1 MTTLSA
7 ASLDLTG
14 ATFIKTAAGLQEIQ
28 NRALGLP
35 ALIRR
40 VLVLVDGKRSGKE
53 LAAFAGGEENIQEV
67 LSQLMEYGCIDA
79 QGSAKPA
86 PAATATAPQSVAKAA
101 AAAAAPAQP
110 DYEAELASLPQI
122 ALRTPKELEMARN
135 FMVNTTN
142 SIFGQNTR
150 LSLIKSILACQGAE
164 ELRQVYPTWAG
175 IMASNNASAKRLPEL
190 RERLFA
196 VL

>member
-1 MTTLSA
+1 MTTFSA

-14 ATFIKTAAGLQEIQ
+14 VTFFKTPAGLQEIQ
-28 NRALGLP
+28 DRSLGLP

-53 LAAFAGGEENIQEV
+53 LAAFVGGEEKIEEV

-79 QGSAKPA
+79 QAGAKLA
-86 PAATATAPQSVAKAA
+86 PAKGTAVEPGPLAYA
-101 AAAAAPAQP
+101 
-110 DYEAELASLPQI
+110 AELAGLPHA
-122 ALRTPKELEMARN
+122 ALRTAKDIDMARN

-142 SIFGQNTR
+142 SIFGQNMR
-150 LSLIKSILACQGAE
+150 LSLIKSILACQSAE
-164 ELRQVYPTWAG
+164 QLRQVYPAWAEN
-175 IMASNNASAKRLPEL
+175 MASNSASAKRLPEL
-190 RERLFA
+190 RARLFV

>member
-1 MTTLSA
+1 MTTFSA

-14 ATFIKTAAGLQEIQ
+14 VTFFKTPAGLEEIQ

-53 LAAFAGGEENIQEV
+53 LAAFVGGEEKIEEV

-79 QGSAKPA
+79 QADAKPA
-86 PAATATAPQSVAKAA
+86 PAKAA
-101 AAAAAPAQP
+101 AEPAPTA
-110 DYEAELASLPQI
+110 YAAELASLPHA
-122 ALRTPKELEMARN
+122 ALRSAKDTDMARN

-142 SIFGQNTR
+142 GIFGQNMR
-150 LSLIKSILACQGAE
+150 LSLIKSILACKSSE
-164 ELRQVYPTWAG
+164 ELRQVYPAWADT
-175 IMASNNASAKRLPEL
+175 MASNSASAKRLPEL
-190 RERLFA
+190 RARLFV